1 MTPPPLRRF
10 LAAGTGVVMAAVMTA
25 CATQPSPEVAVRT
38 FLLDWQAGD
47 YEAAA
52 RQTTGDVEEVADAL
66 EGAHRQLDLAGLRF
80 GLGRI
85 RQNGKGATAEFDVQ
99 ADLGIGDP
107 VWRYTGEMSLGRG
120 QDGWKIAWSP
130 SVIHPDLN
138 EGERL
143 AVSYDV
149 PDRGEIFDRN
159 DEPLVSEDQ
168 LIVFGVVPAEL
179 DGMKEGVGALAEVLG
194 EEPGPMLDRVRSA
207 PPEEFQ
213 PLVLLRKNDVKTSV
227 VRKAKKIAGVG
238 TTDLTMPL
246 TPTMANGVIGE
257 VAGTAEHNVSSRVV
271 STYQAG
277 DTVGLNGLQNVFQ
290 QRLAGTATTEVVT
303 VNEKG
308 KQTGVLETWPGTQSG
323 SLTTTLDSTAQRVAE
338 NSLAQLPGP
347 GYMVALDTRTGEI
360 LAAAGSPND
369 LSNDG
374 AFTKEY
380 EPGEAFTI
388 VSAAAALESGATK
401 PSATVPCD
409 PETTVGDRTFAT
421 PNNGG
426 LWEPNFTK
434 DFAFACT
441 TAFAGLGEGVG
452 AEALESA
459 AADFGIDGDWRL
471 SVPTFNGEFIAP
483 ESAGDTAAAMVGQD
497 RVAVS
502 PLSMALVAGAVA
514 DGTWHAP
521 RLVRDAAEGEP
532 NASRE
537 LPKETVEQLREMM
550 RAAVV
555 EGGASRA
562 NLSTVPVHGQA
573 ASVKQDVGGEETAV
587 QWFVG
592 YQGNVAFAVVA
603 EVDPAMEWDQYAI
616 SAGSGFL
623 QNLPYGYVE
632 DPGAGKAGDA
642 GGAAP
647 GAPGPPGVPGI

>member
-1 MTPPPLRRF
+1 
-10 LAAGTGVVMAAVMTA
+10 MAAVMTA

-38 FLLDWQAGD
+38 FLLDWQAGE

-52 RQTTGDVEEVADAL
+52 RQTTGDVEEVADSL
-66 EGAHRQLDLAGLRF
+66 ERAHRQLDLAALRF

-85 RQNGKGATAEFDVQ
+85 RQNGKGATAEFEVQ

-107 VWRYTGEMSLGRG
+107 VWKYTGEMSLGRG
-120 QDGWKIAWSP
+120 AGGWKIAWSP
-130 SVIHPDLN
+130 SVIHPELG

-159 DEPLVSEDQ
+159 HEPLVSEDE
-168 LIVFGVVPAEL
+168 LIAFGVVPAEL
-179 DGMKEGVGALAEVLG
+179 DGMKEGVGALAKVLG
-194 EEPGPMLDRVRSA
+194 EDPDPMLDRVRSA

-213 PLVLLRKNDVKTSV
+213 PLALLRKKDVKESV
-227 VRKAKKIAGVG
+227 VRKAKKISGVE
-238 TTDLTMPL
+238 TTELTMPL
-246 TPTMANGVIGE
+246 TPTMASGVIGE

-290 QRLAGTATTEVVT
+290 QRLAGSATTEVVT
-303 VNEKG
+303 VNQKG
-308 KQTGVLETWPGTQSG
+308 EQTGVLKSWPGTQSG
-323 SLTTTLDSTAQRVAE
+323 SLTTTLDSTAQGVAAT
-338 NSLAQLPGP
+338 SLAQLPGA
-347 GYMVALDTRTGEI
+347 GYLVALDARTGEV
-360 LAAAGSPND
+360 LAAAGNPDD
-369 LSNDG
+369 LGNDG

-388 VSAAAALESGATK
+388 VSAAAALESGAAK
-401 PSATVPCD
+401 PSATVPCE
-409 PETTVGDRTFAT
+409 PETKVGDRTFAT

-426 LWEPNFTK
+426 LWEPNFTR

-452 AEALESA
+452 GAALESA

-471 SVPTFNGEFIAP
+471 SVPTYNGEFTAP

-497 RVAVS
+497 QVTVS

-514 DGTWHAP
+514 DGSWRAP
-521 RLVRDAAEGEP
+521 RLVRDTDQGEP
-532 NASRE
+532 GASHD
-537 LPKETVEQLREMM
+537 LPKETVKQLREMM

-562 NLSTVPVHGQA
+562 NLGTVPVHGQA
-573 ASVKQDVGGEETAV
+573 ASVKQDVGGKETAV

-632 DPGAGKAGDA
+632 DPGATADGDA
-642 GGAAP
+642 GGAASG
-647 GAPGPPGVPGI
+647 GAGTPGVPGV